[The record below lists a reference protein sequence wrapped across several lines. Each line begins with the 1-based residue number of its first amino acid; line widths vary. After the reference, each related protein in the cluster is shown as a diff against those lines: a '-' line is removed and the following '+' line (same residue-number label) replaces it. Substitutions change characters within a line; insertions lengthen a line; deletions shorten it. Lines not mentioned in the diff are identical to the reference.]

1 MLYELIHLKEHF
13 SFLGEQDCDPTL
25 EVYLPNAIP
34 KKDGTVERR
43 PALLILPGGG
53 YSFVS
58 EREGEP
64 IAINF
69 LREGYAAFVLKYS
82 VKPHTFPTALREVA
96 GAMELI
102 HKDADLW
109 GVDSS
114 RIAIMGFSA
123 GGHLAGHYSNSYDCP
138 EVREVFPESKPV
150 QAAVLSYPVITG
162 NPKYWNVHSFA
173 NISGHRPPTQED
185 IDKFS
190 LENLVTERTPPT
202 FLWTT
207 REDQIVPVMNSLI
220 YAQALADH
228 GVPFTLHI
236 YPFGTHGLAT
246 ADEQTNSP
254 LDGRVSIVRS
264 WMDQA
269 TQWLKMNL

>member
-1 MLYELIHLKEHF
+1 MIYELIHLKDHF
-13 SFLGEQDCDPTL
+13 PFLGEHDCDPTL
-25 EVYLPNAIP
+25 EAYIPNAMP
-34 KKDGTVERR
+34 KKDGTIERR

-53 YSFVS
+53 YLVVGS
-58 EREGEP
+58 REGEP

-69 LREGYAAFVLKYS
+69 LREGYIAFVLRYA

-96 GAMELI
+96 GAVELI
-102 HKDADLW
+102 HKNAEIW

-150 QAAVLSYPVITG
+150 QAAVLSYPVVSG
-162 NPKYWNVHSFA
+162 DPKYWHIYSFIH
-173 NISGHRPPTQED
+173 ISGHKTPTRDD

-190 LENLVTERTPPT
+190 LEKLVTERTPPT
-202 FLWTT
+202 FLWHT
-207 REDQIVPVMNSLI
+207 REDQIVPVMNTLL

-228 GVPFTLHI
+228 GVPFALHI
-236 YPFGTHGLAT
+236 YPFGSHGLAT
-246 ADEQTNSP
+246 ADERTNAP
-254 LDGRVSIVRS
+254 LDDRVSIVRG
-264 WMDQA
+264 WMDEA
-269 TQWLKMNL
+269 AQWLKMNL